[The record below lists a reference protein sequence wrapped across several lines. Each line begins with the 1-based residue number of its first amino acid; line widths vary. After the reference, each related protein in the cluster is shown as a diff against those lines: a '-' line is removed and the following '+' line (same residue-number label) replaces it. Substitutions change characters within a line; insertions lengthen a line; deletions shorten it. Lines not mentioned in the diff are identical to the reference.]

1 MEKKKVIKFAIVA
14 LFTVSIQLI
23 SVYAVPDN
31 TEQIVTETP
40 TVDKTNSIALID
52 ELDLD

>member
-31 TEQIVTETP
+31 TDQIVTETLA
-40 TVDKTNSIALID
+40 VDKTNPVAVID
-52 ELDLD
+52 DLDLD